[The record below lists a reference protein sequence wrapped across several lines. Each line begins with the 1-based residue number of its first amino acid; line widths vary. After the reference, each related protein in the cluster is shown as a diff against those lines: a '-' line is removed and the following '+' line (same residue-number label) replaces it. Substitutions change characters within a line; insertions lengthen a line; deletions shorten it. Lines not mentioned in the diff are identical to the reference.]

1 MHIIDRIRVF
11 FSSTPADII
20 WIVRR
25 GDRRLD
31 GMIGIFRHRSR
42 AVELLQD
49 LLHDD
54 IEWHTTIDENDQVC
68 WIADLTDEWVRLDA
82 YTVDRME

>member
-31 GMIGIFRHRSR
+31 GMIGIYRHRSR
-42 AVELLQD
+42 EVELVQE
-49 LLHDD
+49 LLHYD
-54 IEWHTTIDENDQVC
+54 I
-68 WIADLTDEWVRLDA
+68 
-82 YTVDRME
+82 